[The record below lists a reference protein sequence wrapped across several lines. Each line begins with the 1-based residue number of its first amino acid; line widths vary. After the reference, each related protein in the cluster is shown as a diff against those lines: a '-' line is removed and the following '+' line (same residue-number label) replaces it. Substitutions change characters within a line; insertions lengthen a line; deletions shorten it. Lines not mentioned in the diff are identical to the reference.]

1 MGGLIVHGLFLIM
14 EESIMGKNV
23 EMGVDRFYSKIV
35 VYGAESMEKKVH
47 RSGSCGRVYLPSSW
61 AGKKVVIIKM
71 NEEVSK

>member
-35 VYGAESMEKKVH
+35 VYGADSMEKKVH
-47 RSGSCGRVYLPSSW
+47 RSGSFGRVYLPSSW

-71 NEEVSK
+71 DEEASK